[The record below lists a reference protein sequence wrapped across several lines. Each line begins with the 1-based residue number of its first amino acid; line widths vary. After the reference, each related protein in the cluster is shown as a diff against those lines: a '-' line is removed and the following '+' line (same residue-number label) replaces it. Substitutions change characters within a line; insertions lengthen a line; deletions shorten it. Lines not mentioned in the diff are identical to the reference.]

1 VSMHVEVTRR
11 PTHVVAHVQG
21 EVDLATAPE
30 LRTILAEFAPGEG
43 VVVVDLTDVAFL
55 DSSGLS
61 VLVEVHQ
68 HLASDGLSS
77 LRLVVTRPTMR
88 RLLEATGLIEIF
100 DVRPSLDDAV
110 RGL

>member
-1 VSMHVEVTRR
+1 MHVEVTRR
-11 PTHVVAHVQG
+11 PNHVVAHVQG

-30 LRTILAEFAPGEG
+30 LRSILAEIAPDEG
-43 VVVVDLTDVAFL
+43 VVIIDLTDVAFL

-68 HLASDGLSS
+68 HLANDGVST
-77 LRLVVTRPTMR
+77 LRLVVTRPTMH
-88 RLLEATGLIEIF
+88 RLLEATGLIEVF
-100 DVRPSLDDAV
+100 DVHPSLDDAV

>member
-11 PTHVVAHVQG
+11 PTYVVAHVQG

-30 LRTILAEFAPGEG
+30 LREILSEFPPGQG
-43 VVVVDLTDVAFL
+43 TVIVDLTDVGFL

-68 HLASDGLSS
+68 HLASNGQSE
-77 LRLVVTRPTMR
+77 LRLVVTRPTTR
-88 RLLEATGLIEIF
+88 RLLEATGLLEVF
-100 DVRPSLDDAV
+100 DVHSSLDDAT